1 MLAVLT
7 TILSVQAQTL
17 SELIRRD
24 PQLSLVAGQESQF
37 PQWANPNSQGTLIV
51 ARDDAVRRT
60 DLQPSQ
66 AIFYA
71 NRTIRWSQVHYVIVE
86 GVRPDMKIVFDNYAP
101 GDGESKFEVHL
112 RGYGLVNT
120 QLSEQRTATNG
131 MLYIAPEPLRP
142 VVRPSINIP
151 LLSTRFGELISE
163 VGMWP
168 FLDRLEGI
176 TIMVPND
183 DAMERQPLRNY
194 TRQQK
199 EAIILNHVIPR
210 VIYTVSIV
218 PSIPSVL
225 GRPVTMRFGGE
236 RISVNGF
243 ANITI
248 ADHMMVSGVGQ
259 LIDGVLIPTE
269 LNNEQVRVTV
279 QGHSWPIVG
288 STNTTTGSSSFGI
301 MALPSTWMG
310 VLSVLL
316 LL

>member
-1 MLAVLT
+1 MLQVLT
-7 TILSVQAQTL
+7 TLIAVQAQTL

-37 PQWANPNSQGTLIV
+37 PQWANPDSQGTLIV

-120 QLSEQRTATNG
+120 QLSEQRTASNG

-142 VVRPSINIP
+142 VVRPSVNVP
-151 LLSTRFGELISE
+151 LLSTRFGELIRE

-176 TIMVPND
+176 TIMVPTD

-199 EAIILNHVIPR
+199 EAIVLNHVIPR

-218 PSIPSVL
+218 PSIPSLL
-225 GRPVTMRFGGE
+225 GRPVTMRFAND

-259 LIDGVLIPTE
+259 LIDGVLVPSD

-279 QGHSWPIVG
+279 QGHSWPMVG
-288 STNTTTGSSSFGI
+288 STNTTTGSSSF
-301 MALPSTWMG
+301 ALASTYPSLLG
-310 VLSVLL
+310 FLSLCLL
-316 LL
+316 